1 MKAGIMTKAVSEK
14 PNPFINY
21 PSNKLFAVISH
32 PDDLQIT
39 VDALSDLGV
48 NETAIETFCG
58 DAGIK
63 RIDAKGHEHGLHSRI
78 IRGLQQLGQEG
89 SDVTYYEKE
98 LAAGHYLISVSTL
111 NNELKMQVVE
121 ILKAHGGRHIS
132 FYGPMSIENF

>member
-1 MKAGIMTKAVSEK
+1 MTKAVIEK
-14 PNPFINY
+14 TNPFIHY
-21 PSNKLFAVISH
+21 PNNKLFAIISS

-58 DAGIK
+58 EAGIK
-63 RIDAKGHEHGLHSRI
+63 RIDVKGREHGLHSRI
-78 IRGLQQLGQEG
+78 IRSLQQLGQEG
-89 SDVTYYEKE
+89 SDLTYYEKE
-98 LAAGHYLISVSTL
+98 LVAGHYLISVSTL
-111 NNELKMQVVE
+111 NNELKTQVIE